1 MTFKQGQSGNP
12 KGRPKG
18 VIDKRTKLRDYLE
31 PHAEELIQKTV
42 ELALTG
48 EINALRLCLERL
60 IPKARHEAINLNL
73 SDSNLTQA
81 QAIMQAG
88 STILQAVAN
97 GEMPPE
103 QGKAFAA
110 MLEQQRKT
118 IETVDLT
125 RRLEEL
131 EELLKQANN

>member
-31 PHAEELIQKTV
+31 PHAKDLIQKTV
-42 ELALTG
+42 ELALSG

-60 IPKARHEAINLNL
+60 LPKARHEAVDINLPDN
-73 SDSNLTQA
+73 DMTQA

-103 QGKAFAA
+103 QGKMFAA
-110 MLEQQRKT
+110 MLEQQRKA
-118 IETVDLT
+118 IETADLAM
-125 RRLEEL
+125 RLEEL
-131 EELLKQANN
+131 ERLTAEK